1 MKHSEDT
8 SFGYTQIRG
17 RAMNDHRMRLGR
29 YGLLALLLAL
39 APLLGVGTVAGDDG
53 KGLEV
58 GTCDV
63 ESNEVVVQVI
73 NESSVTRMASVEVVA
88 LVQGK
93 YVESRVVALKVSP
106 YSDSDAMVS
115 FSGVVD
121 TVILAGAI
129 EDMNPW

>member
-1 MKHSEDT
+1 
-8 SFGYTQIRG
+8 
-17 RAMNDHRMRLGR
+17 MRLGR